1 MNKQK
6 AKLAKRLLT
15 IGLFVMIAVAI
26 ACFALAM
33 YFFDN
38 PRIAPHSLYNAGV
51 DVLGTLICAVLFFGC
66 MSQLENATFHFVSL
80 IVLTSLSF
88 FNNEWYWY
96 LSGLPRYR
104 TVYLILSVQTELMDL
119 GLTYFFFR
127 YVSGA
132 LSSCYQ
138 FITGRIYYGYDRNEL
153 CSPLFKGYSLE
164 L

>member
-80 IVLTSLSF
+80 VLVF
-88 FNNEWYWY
+88 QRAAAVPHR
-96 LSGLPRYR
+96 LPDPERPDR
-104 TVYLILSVQTELMDL
+104 AD
-119 GLTYFFFR
+119 G
-127 YVSGA
+127 SGA
-132 LSSCYQ
+132 DL
-138 FITGRIYYGYDRNEL
+138 FLLPL
-153 CSPLFKGYSLE
+153 CVPDHGL
-164 L
+164 